1 MYTFNWK
8 LNHLCG
14 GVYMKKMV
22 KVGMIMI
29 SILMIVVGCSVSESN
44 SSVDSSKLE
53 EYEVKN
59 IEDEVTEGDYV
70 FRLVSEKEVYEVG
83 EEIQLYGEL
92 TYIGDQDEVIIEHA
106 SNVFIFPMVEHV
118 REHDISGGTNDEAIQ
133 TTLVPNEPYREN
145 YAKNGVGYA
154 EEDPQAY
161 KKFIK
166 DFMERDDFPAGYY
179 EVQGEAY
186 FYDGEEHVEME
197 ATVDFKVVE

>member
-1 MYTFNWK
+1 
-8 LNHLCG
+8 
-14 GVYMKKMV
+14 MKKMIRAC
-22 KVGMIMI
+22 MIMM
-29 SILMIVVGCSVSESN
+29 LPLLIVVGCSVSESN

-106 SNVFIFPMVEHV
+106 SNVFILPMVEHV

-133 TTLVPNEPYREN
+133 TKLVPNEPYREN

-166 DFMERDDFPAGYY
+166 DFMGRDDFPAGYY
-179 EVQGEAY
+179 EVQGVAD
-186 FYDGEEHVEME
+186 FYVGEEHVEMK